1 MKKYKAQQITEFM
14 LAIPLLIA
22 FFAILTEFAF
32 AINTQLVLANTLKS
46 SVAAYGYKMSE
57 INRDY
62 KYPSGND
69 VENFISENM
78 EKMKLDV
85 SKLDVKFMNV
95 DKHPVVVASYT
106 YKPGFTFSFLPALR
120 EIKMSA
126 VAVYPYTKRNF
137 SGYDDGINPDKSE
150 INYKKSYDFQPIC
163 KPCYVNK
170 CDAWDTISDPI
181 YDAIGAIIGYN
192 TYAVCVSKCSSYQGD
207 WWCVEDSE
215 KECAKDLGGT
225 EKAEHNICR

>member
-1 MKKYKAQQITEFM
+1 MKKFCAQQITEFM

-32 AINTQLVLANTLKS
+32 AINAQLVLSNTLKS

-57 INRDY
+57 INREY
-62 KYPSGND
+62 KYPKGSD
-69 VENFISENM
+69 VENFVKES
-78 EKMKLDV
+78 MKGMKFDESL
-85 SKLDVKFMNV
+85 LDVKFLSV
-95 DKHPVVVASYT
+95 DKNPVVVASYT

-137 SGYDDGINPDKSE
+137 SGYDDGINPNKSE
-150 INYKKSYDFQPIC
+150 INYKKSYAFQPIC
-163 KPCYVNK
+163 KPCYVNE
-170 CDAWDTISDPI
+170 CDKWETRSDPI
-181 YDAIGAIIGYN
+181 YDKLGNIIGYN
-192 TYAVCVSKCSSYQGD
+192 SYTVCVSECSRYQGD

-215 KECAKDLGGT
+215 KECVKDLGGT
-225 EKAEHNICR
+225 EEAEHNVCR